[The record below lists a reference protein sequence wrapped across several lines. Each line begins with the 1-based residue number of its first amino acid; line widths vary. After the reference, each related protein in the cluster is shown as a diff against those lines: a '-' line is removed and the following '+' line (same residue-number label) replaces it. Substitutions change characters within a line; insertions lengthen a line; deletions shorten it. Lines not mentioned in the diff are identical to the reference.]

1 MPYGP
6 KGEWRPAATG
16 ACAVHV
22 AKIATGLIEE
32 TYAPP
37 PNRPRPTP
45 PDAAS
50 GGRARAAKLTPEQR
64 SASAKRASQARWGK
78 GAAS

>member
-32 TYAPP
+32 TYGPPADRRRPAPP
-37 PNRPRPTP
+37 DP
-45 PDAAS
+45 AS
-50 GGRARAAKLTPEQR
+50 GGRGRAAKLTPEQR
-64 SASAKRASQARWGK
+64 STSAKRASQARWGK
-78 GAAS
+78 R